1 MRLISI
7 FCALVLSLQGG
18 ANESKASGEKFNSS
32 QIIFAPLA
40 NKQAILTDPLLPE
53 IVQHIREKYAA
64 SAVILHGSRARGE
77 ASEKSDYD
85 IIGVLKS
92 GEPQEYLEDFK
103 GARLD
108 IALYPQKIDKEDAE
122 DLPIAFF
129 WEEAAILHQRHHEGE
144 QFIKDIKKA
153 FFIKKND
160 CFQTR
165 KDRVRSLIINLDRS
179 QENEIR
185 EHFYRHRFLTLSL
198 VEYFPIRNL
207 VYKGPRKSL
216 GWLKKN
222 DPLTYKAVSKAMA
235 PQASIEDLHALLK
248 QVAGSEL
255 DTKTPV
261 KENTGRKP
269 QAKEN
274 YVAAKD
280 LLLPD
285 IMHYV
290 QTTYGAHTVILYGS
304 RAQGTASSKSDYDII
319 AFRGGAAPN
328 ESKRDLFKD
337 VYLDLH
343 FFDDES
349 LNDMYLDVPLGFV
362 SGFVILC
369 QKDNFGERFTQHIKK
384 IYDRGFHVSDE
395 LKQKVVDEIRTKLL
409 KVNNTVAGHYYQHS
423 LLSSLLEHYFTLRDL
438 YYVGAR
444 ESFAWI
450 KENDLSSYYAFEKAL
465 KPEADLGSIREVVHR
480 VISPFEQKTRKAL
493 KGDQP

>member
-18 ANESKASGEKFNSS
+18 VNDSKASGEKLNSS
-32 QIIFAPLA
+32 QIVFAPLA
-40 NKQAILTDPLLPE
+40 NKRAILTDPLLPE
-53 IVQHIREKYAA
+53 IIQHVRKKYGV
-64 SAVILHGSRARGE
+64 STVILYGSRARGE
-77 ASEKSDYD
+77 GNEKSDYD

-92 GEPQEYLEDFK
+92 GVPQEHLEVFK

-122 DLPIAFF
+122 DFPIAFF
-129 WEEAAILHQRHHEGE
+129 WEEAAILHQSHHEGE
-144 QFIKDIKKA
+144 QFIKDVKKA
-153 FFIKKND
+153 FFIKKSD

-222 DPLTYKAVSKAMA
+222 DPLTYAAFRKALD
-235 PQASIEDLHALLK
+235 PQANFRDLQVLLK
-248 QVAGSEL
+248 QVADSEL
-255 DTKTPV
+255 DAKPSV
-261 KENTGRKP
+261 KENTGRKS

-274 YVAAKD
+274 YVAVKD
-280 LLLPD
+280 RLLPD

-319 AFRGGAAPN
+319 AFKGIAAPN

-343 FFDDES
+343 FFDDGS

-362 SGFVILC
+362 NGFMILC

-384 IYDRGFHVSDE
+384 IYDRGFHVPDE

-409 KVNNTVAGHYYQHS
+409 KINNTVAGHYYQHS
-423 LLSSLLEHYFTLRDL
+423 LLSSLPEHYFTLRDL

-450 KENDLSSYYAFEKAL
+450 KENDLPTYYAF
-465 KPEADLGSIREVVHR
+465 
-480 VISPFEQKTRKAL
+480 
-493 KGDQP
+493 